1 MSADSREKFIQNWF
15 LVAADD
21 LRFAEAGYKETKIA
35 RDACFLCHQ
44 SAEKYLK
51 GFLISTSQDPPRVHL
66 LLRLLDIAISQDDS
80 FRAVEESCRLLDN
93 YYNPARYPDD
103 VSGEYSATQAE
114 EALMAAQKV
123 KQFVM
128 SKINPKFVEV

>member
-1 MSADSREKFIQNWF
+1 MSADRREKFIQNWF
-15 LVAADD
+15 SVAADD
-21 LRFAEAGYKETKIA
+21 LRFAEAGFKETKIA

-51 GFLISTSQDPPRVHL
+51 GFLISVNQEPPRVDL
-66 LLRLLDIAISQDDS
+66 LLRLLDIAIGKDSS
-80 FRAVEESCRLLDN
+80 FRMMEESCRLLDN

-114 EALMAAQKV
+114 EALGAARAV
-123 KQFVM
+123 KDFIM
-128 SKINPKFVEV
+128 TKINSNSVEV

>member
-51 GFLISTSQDPPRVHL
+51 GFLISTSQDPPRVDL
-66 LLRLLDIAISQDDS
+66 LLRLLDIAIGKDSS
-80 FRAVEESCRLLDN
+80 FRMMEESCRLLDN